1 MASLDELPPDQRATL
16 QLLLKQGRSYDEIA
30 TMLRIEPRAVRERA
44 RAALDALGPEDVSDL
59 DLDDQDDV
67 ADYLLGQQAAS
78 RRAAT
83 RDFLAGSAPG
93 RAWARVVAGELRPL
107 AGDGLPE
114 IPADTAEVEEAF
126 TALDA
131 RTAHREKTQ
140 KSSRVGG
147 ALLLGALAIVLVAV
161 ILFATGAIGGDD
173 DGGGDSQAETPT
185 TPATTGTTPNIERHI
200 NLLPP
205 EGRDSQAKGVAQVAR
220 QGDKRA
226 VALVAEGLPAA
237 NESRFY
243 AIWLY
248 SSKDK
253 ARRLGFPNPQP
264 TSEGQIETA
273 FEMPADA
280 ADFKELV
287 VSRESTEDPKSPTR
301 IELRGPI
308 AGNAPAGS
316 ASGE

>member
-44 RAALDALGPEDVSDL
+44 RAALDALGPEDVEDL
-59 DLDDQDDV
+59 ELDDQDDI
-67 ADYLLGQQAAS
+67 ADYLLGQQSAS

-83 RDFLAGSAPG
+83 RELLASSPGG

-107 AGDGLPE
+107 AGDDGLPDV
-114 IPADTAEVEEAF
+114 PADAAEVEEAF
-126 TALDA
+126 DALGA
-131 RTAHREKTQ
+131 RAAHREKTER
-140 KSSRVGG
+140 SSRVGG

-161 ILFATGAIGGDD
+161 ILLATGAIGGDD
-173 DGGGDSQAETPT
+173 DDGGGDTETTAQTTATTPT
-185 TPATTGTTPNIERHI
+185 VERQI
-200 NLLPP
+200 NLEPP
-205 EGRDSQAKGVAQVAR
+205 EGRESDAQGVAQVAR
-220 QGDKRA
+220 QGDQRA
-226 VALVAEGLPAA
+226 VALVAQGLPAA

-248 SSKDK
+248 SSPSK
-253 ARRLGFPNPQP
+253 AKRLGFPNPQP
-264 TSEGQIETA
+264 DENGRIETG

-280 ADFKELV
+280 GEYKELV

-301 IELRGPI
+301 IELRGPL
-308 AGNAPAGS
+308 AGTAPAAGGS
-316 ASGE
+316 GG